1 MSTFGLNYMLPDIA
15 VAIFNSLSIECAMIR
30 MR

>member
-1 MSTFGLNYMLPDIA
+1 MSTFGLNYMLLGIA

-30 MR
+30 MH